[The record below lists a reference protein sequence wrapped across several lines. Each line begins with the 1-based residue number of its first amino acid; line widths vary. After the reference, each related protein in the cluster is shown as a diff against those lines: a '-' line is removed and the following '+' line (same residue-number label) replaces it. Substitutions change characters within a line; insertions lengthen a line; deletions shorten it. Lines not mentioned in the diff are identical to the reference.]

1 MRYNKLPLTLQQQ
14 ADLLI
19 KRGLIAEPSLLIKR
33 LEFVNYYRLSAYWY
47 PFKNKNNSFKSNTI
61 FDEVWRRY
69 TFDRQLRCLVI
80 DAIERVEIAVRT
92 SIVYNFV
99 HKHGA
104 FGYENKNKFPSLS
117 ISEHNKLLENINVSV
132 SRSKEV
138 FVEQFKIN
146 YGDIHNNLMP
156 LWMASELMSFG
167 MMFTFYRGLS
177 RKDKL
182 EVSRKYNISFGVL
195 TSWLSTLNY
204 IRNTCAHHSRL
215 WNRKLAVKPLI
226 PNNNII
232 WQLPVKIKGDYI
244 FGTLTILKYLL
255 NFVAEQS
262 NWSNRLTNLLE
273 NYNDIPLKPMGFPE
287 NWKDSP
293 IWKRKI

>member
-1 MRYNKLPLTLQQQ
+1 MKFNKLPLSLQQQ
-14 ADLLI
+14 VDLLI
-19 KRGLIAEPSLLIKR
+19 KRGLITEPSLLIKR
-33 LEFVNYYRLSAYWY
+33 LKFVNYYRLSGYWF
-47 PFKNKNNSFKSNTI
+47 PFKNRDNSFKPNTT
-61 FDEVWRRY
+61 FEKVWRRY

-92 SIVYNFV
+92 AIVYNFV
-99 HKHGA
+99 HKYGA
-104 FGYENKNKFPSLS
+104 FGYKNSKNLPGISKFA
-117 ISEHNKLLENINVSV
+117 HQKLLKNIDSLVSK
-132 SRSKEV
+132 SKET
-138 FVEQFKIN
+138 FVQEFKEN
-146 YGDIHNNLMP
+146 YGNVHNNMMP
-156 LWMASELMSFG
+156 LWMVSELMSFG
-167 MMFTFYRGLS
+167 SIFTFFRGLS
-177 RKDKL
+177 KKDKIKISDSL
-182 EVSRKYNISFGVL
+182 NINYKVL

-293 IWKRKI
+293 IWNEK